1 MTKTEFAGFIRE
13 HGPVILDGATGTNL
27 MEAGMPIG
35 VCPESWVLENPQV
48 LLDLQRRYVEA
59 GSHIV
64 YASTFT
70 GNRIKLEEYGLQE
83 RLEEINTQLVALSR
97 QAVGDQALVAGD
109 MTMTG
114 QQLFPM
120 GELLFE
126 ELVDVYKEQAS
137 VLAKAG
143 VDLFVVETMMS
154 LQECRAAVIAIR
166 EVCDLPIMVTLTY
179 NEDGRTLFGTPP
191 ETAVVVLQSLG
202 VDAIGVNCSTGPMEM
217 VPLVEKMAEY
227 AMGIEERDKRQRC
240 AETIV
245 RIMANFSAQNRNTP
259 GLQQKLWDH
268 LAFMTGYKLEVD
280 YPFPIE
286 QRIGSNKPE
295 QVPYP
300 TSKIHFRH
308 YGHLMEVLL
317 RELSEMPEGEKRD
330 ELMKLAAARMRRN
343 LETWNKDSLNDEKIQ
358 NDIQRYMDEFK

>member
-137 VLAKAG
+137 VLA
-143 VDLFVVETMMS
+143 DNTDTS
-154 LQECRAAVIAIR
+154 L
-166 EVCDLPIMVTLTY
+166 TSLT
-179 NEDGRTLFGTPP
+179 G
-191 ETAVVVLQSLG
+191 
-202 VDAIGVNCSTGPMEM
+202 
-217 VPLVEKMAEY
+217 
-227 AMGIEERDKRQRC
+227 
-240 AETIV
+240 
-245 RIMANFSAQNRNTP
+245 
-259 GLQQKLWDH
+259 
-268 LAFMTGYKLEVD
+268 
-280 YPFPIE
+280 
-286 QRIGSNKPE
+286 
-295 QVPYP
+295 
-300 TSKIHFRH
+300 
-308 YGHLMEVLL
+308 
-317 RELSEMPEGEKRD
+317 
-330 ELMKLAAARMRRN
+330 
-343 LETWNKDSLNDEKIQ
+343 
-358 NDIQRYMDEFK
+358 